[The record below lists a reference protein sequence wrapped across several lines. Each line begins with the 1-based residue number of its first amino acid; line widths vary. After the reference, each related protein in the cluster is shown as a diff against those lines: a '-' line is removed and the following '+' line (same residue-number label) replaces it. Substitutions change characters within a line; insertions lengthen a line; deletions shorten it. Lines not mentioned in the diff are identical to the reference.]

1 MLGMNLYEEEI
12 ETETETETV
21 QPKNPHTAHSQS
33 QSQSSSYSFK
43 SKAIRAL
50 VVDDLDLH
58 SKLTL
63 RFLNR
68 VGVKA
73 DVALNGEE
81 ALKKFQS
88 CPYNL
93 VFLDL
98 NMPYMDGFTTTR
110 KIRELQLPERPFLVA
125 CSASI
130 AINARERCLREGFDA
145 YLPKPI
151 HPEDLLDVMDQFR
164 SSRLNLRKSA

>member
-1 MLGMNLYEEEI
+1 MNRMILTLGMNLYEEEA
-12 ETETETETV
+12 ETNTA
-21 QPKNPHTAHSQS
+21 QSPKNFEAAAPQID
-33 QSQSSSYSFK
+33 SSSSK

-58 SKLTL
+58 CKLTL
-63 RFLNR
+63 RYLNR

-73 DVALNGEE
+73 DTAMNGSE
-81 ALKKFQS
+81 ALRKFQT
-88 CPYNL
+88 CAYNL

-98 NMPYMDGFTTTR
+98 NMPHMDGFTTTR
-110 KIRELQLPERPFLVA
+110 KIRELQLAERPFLVA

-130 AINARERCLREGFDA
+130 AINARERCLSEGFDA

-151 HPEDLLDVMDQFR
+151 HPEDLLDIMDQFR
-164 SSRLNLRKSA
+164 SSRLTLRKSA

>member
-1 MLGMNLYEEEI
+1 MNRMSLNLGINLYEEEA
-12 ETETETETV
+12 ETNSSPASNYSKTPTQIV
-21 QPKNPHTAHSQS
+21 A
-33 QSQSSSYSFK
+33 SSSK

-58 SKLTL
+58 CKLTL

-73 DVALNGEE
+73 DTAMNGAE
-81 ALKKFQS
+81 ALEKFQT

-98 NMPYMDGFTTTR
+98 NMPHMDGFTTTR
-110 KIRELQLPERPFLVA
+110 KIRELPLAERPFLVA

-130 AINARERCLREGFDA
+130 AINARERCLSEGFDA

-151 HPEDLLDVMDQFR
+151 HPEDLLDVMDHFR
-164 SSRLNLRKSA
+164 FSRLNLAKNA